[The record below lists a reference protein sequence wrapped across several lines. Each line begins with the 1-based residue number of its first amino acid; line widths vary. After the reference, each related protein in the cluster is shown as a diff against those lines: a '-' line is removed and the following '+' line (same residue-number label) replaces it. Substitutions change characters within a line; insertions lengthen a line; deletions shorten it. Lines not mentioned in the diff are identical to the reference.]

1 MIDGTPWWIPPKGK
15 DANQTPLQHLRF
27 QRMRT

>member
-15 DANQTPLQHLRF
+15 DTNQTPLQHLRF